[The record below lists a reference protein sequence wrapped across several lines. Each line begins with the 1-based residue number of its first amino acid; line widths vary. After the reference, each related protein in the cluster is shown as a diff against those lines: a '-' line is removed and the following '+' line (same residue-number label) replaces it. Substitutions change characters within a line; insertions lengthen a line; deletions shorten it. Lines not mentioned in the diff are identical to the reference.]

1 MNLLGWFF
9 TTSSFYSY
17 SKWLDPSCLDS
28 FWFGDQNVLNCI
40 LAVPPGRE
48 KVKLLLCFTSTL
60 WGNPDMQRCFFAGD
74 DCAYQKL
81 QSCVYE
87 LLDVGEYEDLKMI
100 QENIDD
106 LFQCCVCWGSNST
119 NCDSLR
125 REDSY
130 PKRKIFVH
138 PIILK

>member
-1 MNLLGWFF
+1 M
-9 TTSSFYSY
+9 
-17 SKWLDPSCLDS
+17 
-28 FWFGDQNVLNCI
+28 NCI

-60 WGNPDMQRCFFAGD
+60 WGNQDMQRIFFAGD

-106 LFQCCVCWGSNST
+106 LFQCCVCWGRAT
-119 NCDSLR
+119 AL
-125 REDSY
+125 
-130 PKRKIFVH
+130 IV
-138 PIILK
+138 ILCEERIRIQNERYSCIQSF

>member
-1 MNLLGWFF
+1 M
-9 TTSSFYSY
+9 
-17 SKWLDPSCLDS
+17 PE
-28 FWFGDQNVLNCI
+28 V
-40 LAVPPGRE
+40 
-48 KVKLLLCFTSTL
+48 
-60 WGNPDMQRCFFAGD
+60 QRRFFAGD

-100 QENIDD
+100 QENIDV
-106 LFQCCVCWGSNST
+106 LFQCCVCWGGAAAQIAI
-119 NCDSLR
+119 LR
-125 REDSY
+125 EEDSY